1 MLRHV
6 GEAGVASARRLGPKV
21 CATDGER
28 DAARALRRRVTEVL
42 DVTATPD
49 RVGTWPVRYAAR
61 CIGWRACDHANE
73 SEDRAT

>member
-42 DVTATPD
+42 D
-49 RVGTWPVRYAAR
+49 
-61 CIGWRACDHANE
+61 DHANE